1 MLITV
6 DRLREMLDEG
16 RDLLIVDAR
25 SWREYC
31 SGHLPRAV
39 NMDLFAFHWA
49 DTTDEGVERFNSS
62 LRMLLRSV
70 GITYERDVVFYDD
83 ITGTL
88 AARGLWL
95 MHYISHTNAM
105 VLDGG
110 LSAWRSKGY
119 QLEKEPTRPTPV
131 DVDVDVDGY
140 TYRFNRD
147 VLATYRYIL
156 ERMGNPNVR
165 IVDARSREEYH
176 GIYVRA
182 ARGGH
187 IPNAININWEAN
199 ITDNGTMKP
208 IERLNEV
215 YSILHGDSSGYYS
228 NKVDGKEKDDMDMD
242 MDMERERER
251 EIICYCQGGYRASHT
266 YLALKLLGMKRVR
279 VYLGS
284 WYEWGNRDELPVE
297 LP

>member
-6 DRLREMLDEG
+6 DELKEMIDAEAK
-16 RDLLIVDAR
+16 DLLIVDAR
-25 SWREYC
+25 SWHEYR
-31 SGHLPRAV
+31 SGHIPRAV
-39 NMDLFAFHWA
+39 NIDLFAFHWA
-49 DTTDEGVERFNSS
+49 DTTDEGIERFNSS

-70 GITYERDVVFYDD
+70 GITYERRVVFYDN

-88 AARGLWL
+88 AARGLWI
-95 MHYISHTNAM
+95 MDYIFHANAM

-110 LSAWRSKGY
+110 LSAWSRKGY
-119 QLEKEPTRPTPV
+119 PLEKEPTRPSPV
-131 DVDVDVDGY
+131 NEEY
-140 TYRFNRD
+140 AYRFNRD
-147 VLATYRYIL
+147 VLATYRYVL

-187 IPNAININWEAN
+187 IPNAVNINWEAN
-199 ITDNGTMKP
+199 VMDDGTMKP
-208 IERLNEV
+208 IERLYEV
-215 YSILHGDSSGYYS
+215 YSILYY
-228 NKVDGKEKDDMDMD
+228 NKRGEDEGNDDM
-242 MDMERERER
+242 

-266 YLALKLLGMKRVR
+266 YLALKLLGMKRIR